1 MFDYRVQNYPSS
13 RKTAKEVWQQ
23 MTPINSHDLITDYLV
38 ILPSIFNIFQIK
50 YLGEFHAYLQN
61 TLQLIILFT
70 LIASQWENVLVC
82 CGKILQNTCE
92 HFKKVKG
99 KSCLY
104 SKKHSLTDDPTVSQ
118 HTINASADTALGNNW
133 SQLCTMSDE

>member
-1 MFDYRVQNYPSS
+1 MIIES
-13 RKTAKEVWQQ
+13 KTIHPVEKQPKKSGSKWHW
-23 MTPINSHDLITDYLV
+23 INSHDLITDYLV

-50 YLGEFHAYLQN
+50 YLGEFNAYLQN

-70 LIASQWENVLVC
+70 LIASQWDNVLVC

-104 SKKHSLTDDPTVSQ
+104 SKTFLDRWPHCQSTYNQYISRHCARQ
-118 HTINASADTALGNNW
+118 
-133 SQLCTMSDE
+133 